1 MSSVGG
7 VIVWSDNL
15 PSDDVIVRQK
25 IDVPFSRVSV
35 SGEGEPVES
44 VEGSSEDYVPSVSLA
59 LIECLKLSDGGV
71 ISHELG
77 SLVCRIDLLVCE
89 TGKAEDGVNHGKFEV
104 RMVGVCSSKDSGFFA
119 GFGKWV
125 VRVFLYSCCG
135 HSLDYTLSHFDCGL
149 NGPMVSRA

>member
-7 VIVWSDNL
+7 VFVWGDDL
-15 PSDDVIVRQK
+15 PSDDVIVCQK
-25 IDVPFSRVSV
+25 IDVAFAGVSV

-89 TGKAEDGVNHGKFEV
+89 TGKAEDGVHHGHLEV
-104 RMVGVCSSKDSGFFA
+104 GVVGVCSSKDSGFFA
-119 GFGKWV
+119 GFSEWV
-125 VRVFLYSCCG
+125 V
-135 HSLDYTLSHFDCGL
+135 
-149 NGPMVSRA
+149 

>member
-1 MSSVGG
+1 MSSVSGG
-7 VIVWSDNL
+7 VVWSDNL

-25 IDVPFSRVSV
+25 IDVPFSGVSV
-35 SGEGEPVES
+35 SGEGEPVKS
-44 VEGSSEDYVPSVSLA
+44 VVGSSEDYVPSVSLA

-119 GFGKWV
+119 GFSEWV
-125 VRVFLYSCCG
+125 VRTFLYPWCN
-135 HSLDYTLSHFDCGL
+135 HPLDDTLSHFDCGL
-149 NGPMVSRA
+149 NGPMMARA